1 MEDEQAGTAG
11 RVGTPAAVIGVLGAG
26 TMGAGIAQLACRSGA
41 HALLYDPIADALERG
56 MQSARAGLQK
66 EVARGRLAAAD
77 AKAAAEHLQP
87 VADLGSLAPCE
98 LVIEAVPE
106 RIDLKHE
113 IYRELS
119 GIVAE
124 ECVLATNTS
133 SLLVT
138 AIAAAASR
146 PERVVGM
153 HFFNPAPVM
162 RLLEVVAGV
171 ESSQRALDLARAT
184 GKAMGKTVIDAKDGP
199 GFIVN
204 RCNRPFGLEALRL
217 LQERVA
223 DIETIDRV
231 CRMEGGFRMGPFE
244 LMDLVGVDTGF
255 EVSKSFFEQS
265 FGEPRWRPSPI
276 AARYVAAG
284 LHGRKSGRG
293 YYQYGGHG
301 GPAEAGGAVAG
312 SGRYRPEDPP
322 PLEAGT
328 PGHGEGV
335 VVIAGEGVLADEL
348 RAAAVQAGYEVRS
361 PHAPTGGVLPALIV
375 DCGGQP
381 PPREDGP
388 SPPTRKPDRRGA
400 VQPQGGA
407 RLLLCATGSLGALD
421 PGGSAA
427 GFHVLPPLKQ
437 AGLVELTRSDSSSPL
452 AAARAE
458 RFFDALGKHVS
469 WVGDAPG
476 LVLGRIVCQVIN
488 ESAFALGEGVGGAQ
502 DIDTGMVLGLS
513 HPRGPLAWADA
524 IGLDHVLTVL
534 QALCDEYREERYR
547 PAPELRR
554 LVRCGRLGRVAGAGF
569 FDYDADS

>member
-1 MEDEQAGTAG
+1 MEDEGAGTAG
-11 RVGTPAAVIGVLGAG
+11 PAGDAAAVIGVLGAG
-26 TMGAGIAQLACRSGA
+26 TMGAGIAQLAARSGA
-41 HALLYDPIADALERG
+41 QAFLYDPIGEALQRG
-56 MQSARAGLQK
+56 IESARAGLQK
-66 EVARGRLAAAD
+66 EVARGRLKD
-77 AKAAAEHLQP
+77 AEAQAAAECLLP
-87 VADLGSLAPCE
+87 VDDLNALGPCE

-113 IYRELS
+113 IYRKLS
-119 GIVAE
+119 EIVTE

-133 SLLVT
+133 SLSVT
-138 AIAAAASR
+138 AIAAAASH

-162 RLLEVVAGV
+162 RLLEIVAGV
-171 ESSQRALDLARAT
+171 ESSPEALAVARAT
-184 GKAMGKTVIDAKDGP
+184 GESMGKTVIDARDGP

-217 LQERVA
+217 LAERIA

-231 CRMEGGFRMGPFE
+231 CRMQGGFRMGPFE

-284 LHGRKSGRG
+284 LHGRKSGSG
-293 YYQYGGHG
+293 YYDY
-301 GPAEAGGAVAG
+301 AGG
-312 SGRYRPEDPP
+312 SGPYRAEDPA
-322 PLEAGT
+322 PLQSGP

-335 VVIAGEGVLADEL
+335 LVIAGEGVLADEL
-348 RAAAVQAGYEVRS
+348 RGAAVQAGYEVRS

-375 DCGGQP
+375 DCGSEAPARADTHSSRSQW
-381 PPREDGP
+381 
-388 SPPTRKPDRRGA
+388 PDRRGS

-407 RLLLCATGSLGALD
+407 RLLLCARGSLGALD
-421 PGGSAA
+421 PGGSAV
-427 GFHVLPPLKQ
+427 GFHVLPPLQQ
-437 AGLVELTRSDSSSPL
+437 AELVELTRSDSSSPV

-458 RFFDALGKHVS
+458 RFFAALGKHVS

-488 ESAFALGEGVGGAQ
+488 ESAFALGEGVGGAE
-502 DIDTGMVLGLS
+502 DIDMGMVLGLS
-513 HPRGPLAWADA
+513 HPRGPLAWADE
-524 IGLDHVLTVL
+524 IGLDHVLAVL
-534 QALCDEYREERYR
+534 GALWEEYREERYR

-554 LVRCGRLGRVAGAGF
+554 LANSGRLGRAAGDGF
-569 FDYDADS
+569 FDHGADS